1 MTVLSLDQL
10 SSIQGG
16 QAAPAAAPAQPP
28 AQPAPLTQGQT
39 DLGNTITNGANAN
52 LCSSFDRSAIT
63 LGPDTPLGSA
73 MLATGDQCWTNLRQ
87 SMSGQQPQ
95 Q

>member
-10 SSIQGG
+10 SLIQGG
-16 QAAPAAAPAQPP
+16 QAAPAAAPAQP

-52 LCSSFDRSAIT
+52 LCSSFDRNALT
-63 LGPDTPLGSA
+63 LGADTPLGAA
-73 MLATGDQCWTNLRQ
+73 MLASGDQCWNNLRQ
-87 SMSGQQPQ
+87 SMAQPQ